1 MGKLTK
7 NLERGDGSQGLQK
20 EIAVV
25 RRRAPRSS
33 VPDDPP
39 DESADLTHDFVDEV
53 TWFMREQKISRAD
66 LAESMGVSAGRVS
79 QILSGEEN
87 LTLRTLSGVIRALK
101 AQVEFTLHP
110 VDPQEFANG
119 PAARP
124 IDRRAA
130 LAGRSA

>member
-1 MGKLTK
+1 MGIAQK

-20 EIAVV
+20 EIAVA
-25 RRRAPRSS
+25 RRRAPGSS
-33 VPDDPP
+33 MPDGPP

-87 LTLRTLSGVIRALK
+87 LTLRTLSGVIRALR
-101 AQVEFTLHP
+101 AQVEFTLRP
-110 VDPQEFANG
+110 VDRQELANV
-119 PAARP
+119 PAALP